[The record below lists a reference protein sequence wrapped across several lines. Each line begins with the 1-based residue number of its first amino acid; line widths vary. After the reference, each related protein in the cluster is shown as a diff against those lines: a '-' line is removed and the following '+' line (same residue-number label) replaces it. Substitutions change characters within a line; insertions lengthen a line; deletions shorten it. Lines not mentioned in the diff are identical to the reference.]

1 MATTDSITFPVKGQA
16 YRLYGVIRSS
26 ATANPIT
33 GGLTT
38 PTVTGSLDG
47 AAFAST
53 GLTVTEIG
61 TTGYFYVEID
71 ATRMNVNAIIIEVTA
86 ANANAIKFSR
96 VINPA
101 DLSESTTRATAQTVV
116 KIEQIWRQGWGFEFN
131 RTVIDRA
138 TGIYSNYND
147 ADDTA
152 LYTGTC
158 TDTGA
163 QGIGTRAKL
172 T

>member
-1 MATTDSITFPVKGQA
+1 MASTDSIQTPVKGQA
-16 YRLYGVIRSS
+16 FRLYGVIRSS

-47 AAFAST
+47 GAFAST

-61 TTGYFYVEID
+61 TTGYFYVDID

-86 ANANAIKFSR
+86 ANANAVKFSR

-101 DLSESTTRATAQTVV
+101 DISESTTRATAQSPI
-116 KIEQIWRQGWGFEFN
+116 KLEQIIRQGWAFQFN
-131 RTVIDRA
+131 RNTIDQA
-138 TGIYSNYND
+138 TGIYNVYND
-147 ADDTA
+147 ADDTV
-152 LYTGTC
+152 LYTGTF

-163 QGIGTRAKL
+163 QGVGTRAKL